1 MDILPKWKGE
11 YKRGKKSAGLLFSL
25 SFSEWGIT
33 ERDRWFE
40 RRTEELA
47 KKIGTKWKGIR
58 RRSGDHQIYIGPD
71 PGIAPRRG
79 LEVQ

>member
-1 MDILPKWKGE
+1 MDILPKWKGV
-11 YKRGKKSAGLLFSL
+11 YKRGKKSARLSL
-25 SFSEWGIT
+25 SLSLWVNEVSSNGIG
-33 ERDRWFE
+33 
-40 RRTEELA
+40 RRME